1 MNLPHETG
9 PDEVSSGN
17 TLKRRSILFRTAML
31 SWIVT
36 VLALALFIVFIIP
49 YQRDILIERLESTA
63 EVVATSIDQVAVTS
77 IVVEDYST
85 VIDHCLKVVKDRP
98 SVLYLVITRKD
109 GFSLIHTSGGWRYQT
124 LGGHWRPSAGV
135 SSKGAFRHSDVVGE
149 NVFHYAH
156 PLRYSGIDWGWIHI
170 GLSLKQF
177 SADLRSIYFRTT
189 VLAILCVLASSVFFL
204 IFARRLSRPLRMLSH
219 TTKQVASGNLTAR
232 CDIST
237 GDEVES
243 LARSF
248 NQMTE
253 ALQKAQDG
261 LERRVEERTAE
272 LSSANVRLTQEITQ
286 RKQTEQELV
295 RLERLRAL
303 GEMAA
308 GVSHNLNNI
317 LTGVLGPAQILQM
330 MTDDP
335 QFLSHIDTIMR
346 SGERA
351 TDLVARLHK
360 AVRGSHTDK
369 TGPVDVNRTVL
380 EAVRAARPRWK
391 DEMEA
396 RGIALEIITDLEEE
410 VVIRGTPSGLHDI
423 MLNLLFNAVDAMPE
437 GGTIIIA
444 TRTIGE
450 NVQITVS
457 DTGIGMNET
466 TRRRV
471 FEPFF
476 TTKANVGTGLGL
488 STVYGS
494 VTRWGGSIHVESK
507 PGKGATFSMQLP
519 VCRGPDVS
527 EKEIATVHPTRQG
540 KILIVEDEEIIR
552 SLLSDMLS
560 RNHEVQ
566 VAIDGRQAMERFL
579 PGRYDVALIDLGMPE
594 MPGDQVA
601 RKMKAVDPSIV
612 TVLVTGWSVEET
624 DPRLAEFDL
633 RLQKPFVNLARV
645 QDVVTRALEVHEVRA
660 EGWNPENSG

>member
-1 MNLPHETG
+1 MNPPYEAG
-9 PDEVSSGN
+9 PDKVSSGKI
-17 TLKRRSILFRTAML
+17 TKRKSILFRTAML

-36 VLALALFIVFIIP
+36 TLTLGLFILVIIP
-49 YQRDILIERLESTA
+49 FQRNILIERLESTA

-77 IVVEDYST
+77 IVVEDYSA
-85 VIDHCLKVVKDRP
+85 VIDHCLKVVRERS
-98 SVLYLVITRKD
+98 SVHYIVITRKD
-109 GFSLIHTSGGWRYQT
+109 GFSLFHKSGGWGYQT
-124 LGGHWRPSAGV
+124 LSGHWRPTAGA
-135 SSKGAFRHSDVVGE
+135 SPKGVFRQSDEVGE
-149 NVFHYAH
+149 KVFHYAY

-177 SADLRSIYFRTT
+177 SADLRSIYFRTI
-189 VLAILCVLASSVFFL
+189 VLAVLCVLAGSVFSL
-204 IFARRLSRPLRMLSH
+204 IFARRLSRPLLMLNH
-219 TTKQVASGNLTAR
+219 ITRQVASGDLTAR
-232 CDIST
+232 SDIST

-243 LARSF
+243 LASSF

-253 ALQKAQDG
+253 ALQKAHAE
-261 LERRVEERTAE
+261 LELRVEERTAE
-272 LSSANVRLTQEITQ
+272 LSNANVRLMHEITQ
-286 RKQTEQELV
+286 RRQTEQELV

-335 QFLSHIDTIMR
+335 QLLGYIDTVLK

-351 TDLVARLHK
+351 TDLVARLHE

-369 TGPVDVNRTVL
+369 TGPVDVNRAVL
-380 EAVRAARPRWK
+380 EAVRTASPRWK

-396 RGIALEIITDLEEE
+396 RGISLKVITDMREE

-437 GGTIIIA
+437 GGTIVIA

-450 NVQITVS
+450 NVQIKVS
-457 DTGIGMNET
+457 DTGIGMKET

-488 STVYGS
+488 STVYGT

-507 PGKGATFSMQLP
+507 PGEGATFTIQLP
-519 VCRGPDVS
+519 VCRGSDAS
-527 EKEIATVHPTRQG
+527 GKEIAEMYPMRRG

-552 SLLSDMLS
+552 NLLFNMLS
-560 RNHEVQ
+560 QNHEVQ
-566 VAIDGRQAMERFL
+566 VTTDGRQAMERFL

-594 MPGDQVA
+594 IPGDQVA
-601 RKMKAVDPSIV
+601 RRMKAMDPSIV
-612 TVLVTGWSVEET
+612 TVLVTGWRVEET
-624 DPRLAEFDL
+624 DPRLGEFDL

-645 QDVVTRALEVHEVRA
+645 QDTVTHALELHDIRA
-660 EGWNPENSG
+660 ESWNPEDSG